1 MVVPESQTMAHS
13 NLASSL
19 LELRRA
25 KSHTELQLCR
35 AADTSQSSLHY
46 GKGEPLPPLPSE
58 PAKPRV
64 ELPLN
69 PFLTAWQ
76 PCLLTQGGFQGT

>member
-25 KSHTELQLCR
+25 KSHAELQLCR
-35 AADTSQSSLHY
+35 AADTSQSSLHH

-58 PAKPRV
+58 PAKPGSSC
-64 ELPLN
+64 PLT
-69 PFLTAWQ
+69 PS
-76 PCLLTQGGFQGT
+76 